1 MVVKKLKKFL
11 CFFTLLKV
19 SVSRDLLHS
28 CFFMILIHLGPFFL
42 CILLLISLFLFYHI
56 ILISWDRR
64 ICIQIRVSLTL
75 MSQTQLYTND
85 TAEPNRFFCNC
96 FFLAHFFHDSN
107 WFGPKVHVMYSRGFE
122 VICLRFLMFN
132 SNYAASSVA
141 RTRLSLS
148 ILFCHDH
155 CCF

>member
-1 MVVKKLKKFL
+1 MFFYFIKSISVTRS
-11 CFFTLLKV
+11 FTLL
-19 SVSRDLLHS
+19 
-28 CFFMILIHLGPFFL
+28 FFYDSNPFGPLFLMHIIINILILILPHNFNFVRPSHLHTNSGVIDTDESDSAIPMTP
-42 CILLLISLFLFYHI
+42 
-56 ILISWDRR
+56 R
-64 ICIQIRVSLTL
+64 
-75 MSQTQLYTND
+75 SQTG
-85 TAEPNRFFCNC
+85 FFATV

-107 WFGPKVHVMYSRGFE
+107 WFGPKVHVMYSRGLE

-141 RTRLSLS
+141 CTLDKTISLS